1 MTPICPRLLFFLL
14 VLPCLAA
21 DPATQELPADIV
33 AEVQASYNEKA
44 PATVSGVVFVDAN
57 ANGTREAGEKG
68 LAGVAV
74 TDGVSIV
81 ESDAEGVY
89 TIAIQPDATIPWTP
103 ARTVSVCWPDG
114 YWPVGRH
121 WHRLSDIPDGRDAHF
136 ALRPDVQKLPF
147 AFSHITDD
155 HGSGGGYAAFAR
167 DLKLLG
173 GMSKFVVDTG
183 DMLYANYSTPGQAMG
198 PYRALVA
205 NIKKADFGVPHLS
218 VPGNHDNTGT
228 TMAPEM
234 YDPKH
239 PLFCHGLYTK
249 YLGPVRWSF
258 DYGGCHFVGLDW
270 KQPEADPKAKWENLV
285 PQEAVD
291 WLKKDLARVPEH
303 RRVFVFV
310 HFPTGVPEYHKVI
323 GRALWSFGG
332 HNHVVR
338 RYDYGGPSITGL
350 NLRGNGSSHIGIV
363 TENDFAVVTRCAGC
377 KAAHAYHSKGCGLAY
392 RTKGDMSAQL
402 AAVRGEPVEVLES
415 GLGSKV
421 LDTGGEGIEVEAVLD
436 PGGARRV
443 GLAIGKQQ
451 VVFDGEVLR
460 VAGIPIPFK
469 PWPEQ
474 NGLLTLHVVA
484 SRRMLIV
491 YANDLI
497 RIHQPTAVGEA
508 GKVTFFAEDGAA
520 KLLRATVRPLKA
532 GVEPVLEKLGFKE

>member
-1 MTPICPRLLFFLL
+1 MTKVLTWLSL
-14 VLPCLAA
+14 VLMVPWCFAA
-21 DPATQELPADIV
+21 EPAPVELPADIV
-33 AEVQASYNEKA
+33 AEVQASFQEKA
-44 PATVSGVVFVDAN
+44 PATVTGVVFLDAN
-57 ANGTREAGEKG
+57 ANGVREAGEKG
-68 LAGVAV
+68 LAGVGV

-81 ESDAEGVY
+81 ETGEEGVY
-89 TIAIQPDATIPWTP
+89 TITIQPDATIPWTP

-114 YWPVGRH
+114 FWPVGRH
-121 WHRLSDIPDGRDAHF
+121 WHRLSDIPDGQNAHF
-136 ALRPDVQKLPF
+136 PLRPDKQTLPF

-155 HGSGGGYAAFAR
+155 HGSGGGYATFAK

-173 GMSKFVVDTG
+173 GMPKFVVDTG

-198 PYRALVA
+198 PYRTLAA
-205 NIKKADFGVPHLS
+205 NIEKADFGVPHLS

-228 TMAPEM
+228 TMAPEA
-234 YDPKH
+234 YDPKQ
-239 PLFCHGLYTK
+239 PLFCHGMYTK

-270 KQPEADPKAKWENLV
+270 KQPESDPKAKWENLV
-285 PQEAVD
+285 PQETVD
-291 WLKKDLARVPEH
+291 WLKKDLARVPKD

-323 GRALWSFGG
+323 GRAVWSFGG

-363 TENDFAVVTRCAGC
+363 TETDFAVVTRCAGC
-377 KAAHAYHSKGCGLAY
+377 KAAHAYHSKGCGIGY

-402 AAVRGEPVEVLES
+402 AAVRGAAVDVPEN
-415 GLGSKV
+415 GLGSREF
-421 LDTGGEGIEVEAVLD
+421 DAGGEGIEIEAVLEA
-436 PGGARRV
+436 GSARRV
-443 GLAIGKQQ
+443 GLKIGKQE
-451 VVFDGEVLR
+451 VVFDGDFLH

-474 NGLLTLHVVA
+474 KGVLTLHVVA
-484 SRRMLIV
+484 SRSMLVV

-497 RIHQPTAVGEA
+497 RLHHPAAVGAA
-508 GKVTFFAEDGAA
+508 GKVTFFAEGGDA
-520 KLLRATVRPLKA
+520 KLTRASVRPLNA
-532 GVEPVLEKLGFKE
+532 GVEQVLEKLGFKD